1 MEQGQI
7 SFDLEELR
15 TMLEAWIWQEVL
27 TYSTAGQAVL
37 VTLAF
42 VTAYYLAPFLKRL
55 LSDAGGSRRDAAH
68 WRRLSPGLKALS
80 DLSLPIIW
88 ALIQWISA
96 YILQQLAYSA
106 NLLIVTTNLL
116 TAWIVIR
123 FATHFV
129 TNRAASR
136 LIAITAWTI
145 AALNIV
151 GLLDDTRVFLSS
163 LSFPLGTINVTA
175 LAIIESIITLVL
187 LLWLASFSAGVIEQR
202 LRTSPSLTPSIKVL
216 IGKLVRVFLIILA
229 VLVAMGGAGIDLT
242 ALTIFSGAV
251 GIGVG
256 FGLQKI
262 IANFISGIILLL
274 DKSVKPGD
282 IIVVGET
289 FGSIDKLNARYV
301 SVITRD
307 GTEHLI
313 PNEEL
318 ITQRVENWSYS
329 HNLLRLRIPV
339 GVAYDSNLRQVM
351 ALCVEAASECDR
363 ILQDPEPKCL
373 LKGFGDS
380 SVELELRV
388 WINDPQNGRSNLISQ
403 CLLKVW
409 DKFQE
414 NNVVIP
420 FPQRDLHIRSADKD
434 VRIHVDSATTQSVMD
449 PAE

>member
-1 MEQGQI
+1 MDQDQI

-15 TMLEAWIWQEVL
+15 TMLEVWIWEEVL
-27 TYSTAGQAVL
+27 NYSTAGQAVL
-37 VTLAF
+37 VIVAF
-42 VTAYYLAPFLKRL
+42 ITAYCLAPYLKKL
-55 LSDAGGSRRDAAH
+55 LTEVDGSRRDAVH

-96 YILQQLAYSA
+96 YVLQKLAYSVG
-106 NLLIVTTNLL
+106 LLVVTTNLL
-116 TAWIVIR
+116 TAWIVIH
-123 FATHFV
+123 FAAHFV

-136 LIAITAWTI
+136 LIAITAWAI

-151 GLLDDTRVFLSS
+151 DLLDDTRAFLSS
-163 LSFPLGTINVTA
+163 LSFSLGTIDMTA
-175 LAIIESIITLVL
+175 LSMVESVMTLVL
-187 LLWLASFSAGVIEQR
+187 LLWLASFSSGVIEQR
-202 LRTSPSLTPSIKVL
+202 VRMSPSLTPSIKVL
-216 IGKLVRVFLIILA
+216 IGKLVRIFLITFA
-229 VLVAMGGAGIDLT
+229 VLLALGGAGIDLT

-262 IANFISGIILLL
+262 ISNFISGIILLL

-329 HNLLRLRIPV
+329 HSLIRLRIPI
-339 GVAYDSNLRQVM
+339 GVSYDSDLRQVI
-351 ALCVEAASECDR
+351 ALCIEAASECER
-363 ILQDPEPKCL
+363 ILKNPEPKCL

-380 SVELELRV
+380 SVDLELRV
-388 WINDPQNGRSNLISQ
+388 WIDDPQNGRSNLTSE

-414 NNVVIP
+414 NDVEIP

-434 VRIHVDSATTQSVMD
+434 VRIQVDST
-449 PAE
+449 E